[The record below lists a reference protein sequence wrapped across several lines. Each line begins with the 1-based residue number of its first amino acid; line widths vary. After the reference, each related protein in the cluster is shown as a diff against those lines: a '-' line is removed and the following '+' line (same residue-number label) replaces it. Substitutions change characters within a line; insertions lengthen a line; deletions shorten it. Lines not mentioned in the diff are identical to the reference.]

1 MTRFH
6 LATLGC
12 KVNQYESQSLREAWL
27 GQGCA
32 EAADPAGADVVVVNS
47 CAVTAGALADL
58 RQLVAKVRRVNPGAR
73 IVVTGCAAQA
83 VRHEVEAIAGVD
95 CIVPQA
101 EKATL
106 LTGIPLADLRP
117 EPAKDATRGRR
128 AYPTFSVTA
137 SPRAR
142 AQVKVQDGCSHGC
155 TYCIVPLARG
165 TAVSR
170 EPEEVL
176 AECAR
181 LLAGGWREL
190 VLSGINL
197 RQYHAG
203 RRNFWGLLRFLD
215 ERLGPEWAGRARLRL
230 SSLDPGQLGPE
241 ALDALAASRLACPQL
256 HLSLQAGS
264 PAVLGRM
271 NRAHYNPSDIL
282 DFLAGLGRAW
292 PLFGLGADLLTGF
305 PGESDAE
312 FAQTRA
318 LVEALPLTYAHVFP
332 FSPRP
337 GTPAAVLPGQLSPE
351 VKKERAAILRKLA
364 GRKKAAFLARLAGR
378 DELAMVLEDPASGRG
393 TCQFGADCR
402 LTRVPAGAAAR
413 AIIRVRPV
421 DLAQSG
427 LRVEP
432 ADGAP

>member
-12 KVNQYESQSLREAWL
+12 KVNQYESQSLREAWTA
-27 GQGCA
+27 QGYA

-58 RQLVAKVRRVNPGAR
+58 RQLVARVRRANPGVR
-73 IVVTGCAAQA
+73 VVVTGCAAQA

-95 CIVPQA
+95 RIVPQA
-101 EKATL
+101 DKAAL
-106 LTGIPLADLRP
+106 LTGMPLAELRS
-117 EPAKDATRGRR
+117 EPTKDAKRGRR
-128 AYPTFSVTA
+128 AYPAFTVAA

-165 TAVSR
+165 RAVSR
-170 EPEEVL
+170 DPEDVL

-203 RRNFWGLLRFLD
+203 KRNFWGLLRFLD

-230 SSLDPGQLGPE
+230 SSLDPGQLGAE
-241 ALDALAASRLACPQL
+241 ALDALGASRLACPQL
-256 HLSLQAGS
+256 HISIQAGS
-264 PAVLGRM
+264 PGVLDRM
-271 NRAHYNPSDIL
+271 NRAHYGPQHIL
-282 DFLAGLGRAW
+282 GFLAGLDRIW

-312 FAQTRA
+312 FAETRA
-318 LVEALPLTYAHVFP
+318 LVAALPLTYAHVFP
-332 FSPRP
+332 YSPRP
-337 GTPAAVLPGQLSPE
+337 GTPAADLPGQLPPE
-351 VKKERAAILRKLA
+351 MKKERAAILRKLA
-364 GRKKAAFLARLAGR
+364 GRKKAAFLARLAGQ
-378 DELAMVLEDPASGRG
+378 DELAMVLEDPATGRG
-393 TCQFGADCR
+393 TCQYGTDCR
-402 LTRVPAGAAAR
+402 LDRIPSGAAAR
-413 AIIRVRPV
+413 ALIRVRPV
-421 DLAQSG
+421 DLTQSG

-432 ADGAP
+432 ADHAP